1 MSKSELA
8 QYRKA
13 QKLSLSYKT
22 FGIPMSYNDYIQIMN
37 KKVKDDKDSTT
48 KSKIN
53 RKVPFLK
60 ASIPFLIVW
69 LGLDSAVSVVM
80 VKNKNPL

>member
-48 KSKIN
+48 KSKN
-53 RKVPFLK
+53 KSKSSFSKSVN
-60 ASIPFLIVW
+60 PFLIVW